1 MYKKQNKTVGWEILG
16 VVYEMMSHFVF
27 TQFGVF
33 MSPYHHAIHPSDLT
47 WYLFT
52 KQCDTD
58 RTGL

>member
-16 VVYEMMSHFVF
+16 LVYEMTSHFVF

-33 MSPYHHAIHPSDLT
+33 MLPYHCAVHPSGLIWD
-47 WYLFT
+47 LFT
-52 KQCDTD
+52 EQCDTD